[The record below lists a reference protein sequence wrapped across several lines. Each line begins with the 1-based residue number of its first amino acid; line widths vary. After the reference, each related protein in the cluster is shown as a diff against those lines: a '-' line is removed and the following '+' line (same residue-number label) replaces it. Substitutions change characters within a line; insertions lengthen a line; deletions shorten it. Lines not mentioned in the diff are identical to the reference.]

1 MDGIG
6 DELSMRGRVLR
17 EGIKEETCPYE
28 GENLC
33 DLFCFACLICF
44 IEGLMLVGRLE
55 DGIHCGEFRKF
66 GSVWMRLE
74 LY

>member
-1 MDGIG
+1 
-6 DELSMRGRVLR
+6 MRS
-17 EGIKEETCPYE
+17 
-28 GENLC
+28 
-33 DLFCFACLICF
+33 FCFACLICF

-74 LY
+74 LNWKDAFVGER